1 MAYRT
6 IAVED
11 ARQLLADQTVTVLDI
26 RDPVSF
32 SDGHID
38 KALHA
43 ESIDMNKFLAEEDK
57 NKPLLVYCYHGIS
70 SQSAAAF
77 LIEKGFTQVYSLE
90 GGYTAWSDSDEA

>member
-6 IAVED
+6 ISTDD

-38 KALHA
+38 NALHA

-57 NKPLLVYCYHGIS
+57 NKPLLVYCYHGVS

-90 GGYTAWSDSDEA
+90 GGYTAWSETDED